1 MDANGWFGQSVSGRG
16 DGIFLAC
23 MEPMLPRLRLW
34 LEAYGRPDGE
44 KIQLLIRAYEGQ
56 FPETCRAYQAFMEEG
71 GASQSAYLRTL
82 DFILSSAD
90 RELAACSDGQVQEL
104 VSSAKEYLGAGHT
117 GILTGFLEELKKDG
131 LHTAWAYRPAGR
143 KGGRRKN
150 GAFTLEEF
158 SRMAYWT
165 FSPEAWER
173 QGLVK
178 KAAASGK
185 CAKLWLFMAL
195 HFVCALRKAD
205 MERLPAPALCGDR
218 EAVRRSI
225 LAGSFT
231 DQEAQGAA
239 DGWLF
244 LIDTLEMVPS
254 KTGRYAGVPAFKIFI
269 PTSRGFE
276 GQLCDQ

>member
-1 MDANGWFGQSVSGRG
+1 MQGVP
-16 DGIFLAC
+16 GI
-23 MEPMLPRLRLW
+23 
-34 LEAYGRPDGE
+34 Y
-44 KIQLLIRAYEGQ
+44 
-56 FPETCRAYQAFMEEG
+56 
-71 GASQSAYLRTL
+71 
-82 DFILSSAD
+82 
-90 RELAACSDGQVQEL
+90 
-104 VSSAKEYLGAGHT
+104 
-117 GILTGFLEELKKDG
+117 
-131 LHTAWAYRPAGR
+131 
-143 KGGRRKN
+143 GGRR
-150 GAFTLEEF
+150 GQPVRLSQDIGFHPF
-158 SRMAYWT
+158 VS
-165 FSPEAWER
+165 R
-173 QGLVK
+173 QGTGSLQRRSGAGTCQLRKRVPWGRPYRDPDRLFGRIEK
-178 KAAASGK
+178 GWPAYSLGLQACRKERGTQEEWGVHAGGILADGVLDILAGGLGKTGAGEKAAASGK

-269 PTSRGFE
+269 PTSLGFE